1 MTPAIVFYNQFEIV
15 CDIFLFPILVSF
27 PQVCRLANH
36 FVTQH
41 THLQFIHG
49 RGVQPILTH
58 AKADEM
64 VISDHLLLLVLGQV
78 CTHTVGHA
86 FLGPD
91 RIKPRKDLRGLG
103 FEICTASTWI
113 HGACPFLFKRRAFII
128 DLTLFMKTLTF
139 SARMPAFSS
148 PWPWAPLAN
157 DRL

>member
-1 MTPAIVFYNQFEIV
+1 MP
-15 CDIFLFPILVSF
+15 F

-128 DLTLFMKTLTF
+128 DFTLFMKKTEKMLHIIGNVVKI
-139 SARMPAFSS
+139 RQ
-148 PWPWAPLAN
+148 LIN
-157 DRL
+157 QRRLKNERIHTTRWGRDGRDGYS